1 MNARKKEKDKPKE
14 RVRKWREQGSG
25 MEGAETE
32 REGNQRGTGGGQMN
46 GREDGGGKEGK
57 KGRKDEKEEGRKKS
71 NNLRAFLHNDSFTH
85 AAKENQIA
93 YEE

>member
-1 MNARKKEKDKPKE
+1 
-14 RVRKWREQGSG
+14 
-25 MEGAETE
+25 
-32 REGNQRGTGGGQMN
+32 MN

-57 KGRKDEKEEGRKKS
+57 MGRKDEKEEGRKKS

>member
-1 MNARKKEKDKPKE
+1 
-14 RVRKWREQGSG
+14 
-25 MEGAETE
+25 MEGT
-32 REGNQRGTGGGQMN
+32 REW
-46 GREDGGGKEGK
+46 DGGGRDRERRKLERDRRRVDEWKGKWRREGSK
-57 KGRKDEKEEGRKKS
+57 KGRKNEKEEGRKKS

>member
-1 MNARKKEKDKPKE
+1 MN
-14 RVRKWREQGSG
+14 
-25 MEGAETE
+25 
-32 REGNQRGTGGGQMN
+32 
-46 GREDGGGKEGK
+46 
-57 KGRKDEKEEGRKKS
+57 EKEEGRKKS